1 MEGENKSN
9 RLLNIKT
16 RAAQGDVQFEDLI
29 LVSFFPFKI
38 KAIKDKILKKI
49 RKMSFPGCVHRS
61 PGGICSGV
69 EFQRGWRDKK
79 ADYITSQCCSSPLTK
94 FLGRPYAPD
103 GKRRKTKKQGRHF
116 VMEKTLKSYSSSA
129 GS

>member
-1 MEGENKSN
+1 MKDENKN

-16 RAAQGDVQFEDLI
+16 RAAQGDVQLEDLI

-38 KAIKDKILKKI
+38 KAIKDKII
-49 RKMSFPGCVHRS
+49 RKMSFPGCVQRS

-79 ADYITSQCCSSPLTK
+79 ADYITFQCCSSPLTK
-94 FLGRPYAPD
+94 FLGRPYALD

-116 VMEKTLKSYSSSA
+116 VIEKTLKSYSSSA